1 MMNKNRKEAKE
12 KSKNLL
18 NICLVIFFIYTAYI
32 IQESKI
38 KNTRIT
44 IYFCILIMILLLFI
58 KLNISKEN
66 FDYFINWIKK
76 TIFKIKSN
84 DLNQNDII
92 KSFIM

>member
-1 MMNKNRKEAKE
+1 
-12 KSKNLL
+12 
-18 NICLVIFFIYTAYI
+18 
-32 IQESKI
+32 
-38 KNTRIT
+38 
-44 IYFCILIMILLLFI
+44 MILLLFI

-84 DLNQNDII
+84 DLNQDDII